1 LILKGSRRYT
11 IRVMRFACLLLTVG
25 MLTGCASTSSRT
37 FSGLSRDHLAFH
49 SDECRIAAE
58 DTRVHD
64 ELKLVRMI
72 ASPVALVLS
81 AGSLLPAVI
90 AANAGLDTAD
100 RIDASRMEIHCGGK
114 GKSAGEIA
122 TGVVGGAA
130 LGIVT
135 GPAFKAVAP
144 IQLPSGLG
152 PTPSGR

>member
-1 LILKGSRRYT
+1 M
-11 IRVMRFACLLLTVG
+11 IRFVLLFVIAGL
-25 MLTGCASTSSRT
+25 LAGCASTSSRT
-37 FSGLSRDHLAFH
+37 FSGLSRDHPAFH

-100 RIDASRMEIHCGGK
+100 RIDASRMEVHCGGK

-135 GPAFKAVAP
+135 GPALKAVVP
-144 IQLPSGLG
+144 IQLPAGIG

>member
-1 LILKGSRRYT
+1 MIRLVSAVSVFVLIS
-11 IRVMRFACLLLTVG
+11 
-25 MLTGCASTSSRT
+25 GCASTSSKT
-37 FSGLSRDHLAFH
+37 FSKLDRDHPAFH
-49 SDECRIAAE
+49 SDACRTAAD
-58 DTRVHD
+58 DTRLHD
-64 ELKLVRMI
+64 ELKLARVI

-81 AGSLLPAVI
+81 GGVLLPAVI

-114 GKSAGEIA
+114 GKTAGEIA

-135 GPAFKAVAP
+135 GPAVNAVAP
-144 IQLPSGLG
+144 VPLPTGLG

>member
-1 LILKGSRRYT
+1 MTRIVLGVSI
-11 IRVMRFACLLLTVG
+11 FALLS
-25 MLTGCASTSSRT
+25 GCASTSSKT
-37 FSGLSRDHLAFH
+37 FSALDRDHPAFH
-49 SDECRIAAE
+49 SDACRTAAD
-58 DTRVHD
+58 DTRLHD
-64 ELKLVRMI
+64 ELKLARMI

-81 AGSLLPAVI
+81 GGVLLPAVI

-114 GKSAGEIA
+114 GKTAGEIA

-135 GPAFKAVAP
+135 GPAVNTVAP
-144 IQLPSGLG
+144 VPLPAGLG

>member
-1 LILKGSRRYT
+1 
-11 IRVMRFACLLLTVG
+11 
-25 MLTGCASTSSRT
+25 
-37 FSGLSRDHLAFH
+37 
-49 SDECRIAAE
+49 
-58 DTRVHD
+58 
-64 ELKLVRMI
+64 MI

-81 AGSLLPAVI
+81 GGVLLPAVI

-114 GKSAGEIA
+114 GKTAEEIA

-135 GPAFKAVAP
+135 GPAVNAVAP
-144 IQLPSGLG
+144 VSLPTGLG

>member
-1 LILKGSRRYT
+1 MRLVSAVSVFVLIS
-11 IRVMRFACLLLTVG
+11 
-25 MLTGCASTSSRT
+25 GCASTSSKT
-37 FSGLSRDHLAFH
+37 FSKLDRDHPAFH
-49 SDECRIAAE
+49 SDACRTAAD
-58 DTRVHD
+58 DTRLHD
-64 ELKLVRMI
+64 ELKLARVI

-81 AGSLLPAVI
+81 GGVLLPAVI

-114 GKSAGEIA
+114 GKTAGEIA

-135 GPAFKAVAP
+135 GPAVNAVAP
-144 IQLPSGLG
+144 VSLPTGLG

>member
-1 LILKGSRRYT
+1 MLRLVSAVSVFVLIS
-11 IRVMRFACLLLTVG
+11 
-25 MLTGCASTSSRT
+25 GCASTSSKT
-37 FSGLSRDHLAFH
+37 FSKLDRDHPAFH
-49 SDECRIAAE
+49 SDACRTAAD
-58 DTRVHD
+58 DTRLHD
-64 ELKLVRMI
+64 ELKLARVI

-81 AGSLLPAVI
+81 GGVLLPAVI

-114 GKSAGEIA
+114 GKTAGEIA

-135 GPAFKAVAP
+135 GPAVNAVAP
-144 IQLPSGLG
+144 VSLPTGLG

>member
-1 LILKGSRRYT
+1 MIRLVSAVSIFVLIS
-11 IRVMRFACLLLTVG
+11 
-25 MLTGCASTSSRT
+25 GCASTSSKT
-37 FSGLSRDHLAFH
+37 FSKLDRDHPAFH
-49 SDECRIAAE
+49 SDACRTAAD
-58 DTRVHD
+58 DTRLHD
-64 ELKLVRMI
+64 ELKLARVI

-81 AGSLLPAVI
+81 GGVLLPAVI

-114 GKSAGEIA
+114 GKTAGEIA

-135 GPAFKAVAP
+135 GPAVNAAAP
-144 IQLPSGLG
+144 VPLPTGLG

>member
-1 LILKGSRRYT
+1 
-11 IRVMRFACLLLTVG
+11 MRFVLPLLVTG
-25 MLTGCASTSSRT
+25 MLTGCASISSQT
-37 FSGLSRDHLAFH
+37 FSGLNRDHPAFQ

-58 DTRVHD
+58 GPRVHD
-64 ELKLVRMI
+64 ELKLARMI

-81 AGSLLPAVI
+81 GGVLLPAVI

-114 GKSAGEIA
+114 GKSAAEIA

-130 LGIVT
+130 LGIAT
-135 GPAFKAVAP
+135 GPALNAVVP
-144 IQLPSGLG
+144 VQLPAGLG

>member
-1 LILKGSRRYT
+1 
-11 IRVMRFACLLLTVG
+11 
-25 MLTGCASTSSRT
+25 
-37 FSGLSRDHLAFH
+37 
-49 SDECRIAAE
+49 
-58 DTRVHD
+58 
-64 ELKLVRMI
+64 MI

-81 AGSLLPAVI
+81 GGVLLPAVI

-114 GKSAGEIA
+114 GKTAGEIA

-135 GPAFKAVAP
+135 GPAVNAVAP
-144 IQLPSGLG
+144 VPLPTGLG

>member
-1 LILKGSRRYT
+1 
-11 IRVMRFACLLLTVG
+11 MRFVCLLLTVWILG
-25 MLTGCASTSSRT
+25 GCASTSSRT
-37 FSGLSRDHLAFH
+37 FSGLNRDHPAFH
-49 SDECRIAAE
+49 SDEFRIAAE

-135 GPAFKAVAP
+135 GPALKAVAP
-144 IQLPSGLG
+144 IQLPAGLG
-152 PTPSGR
+152 PVPSTR

>member
-1 LILKGSRRYT
+1 MIRLVSTVSVFVLIS
-11 IRVMRFACLLLTVG
+11 
-25 MLTGCASTSSRT
+25 GCASTSSKT
-37 FSGLSRDHLAFH
+37 FSKLDRDHPAFH
-49 SDECRIAAE
+49 SDACRTAAD
-58 DTRVHD
+58 DTRLHD
-64 ELKLVRMI
+64 ELKLARMI

-81 AGSLLPAVI
+81 GGVLLPAVI

-114 GKSAGEIA
+114 GKTAGEIA

-135 GPAFKAVAP
+135 GPAVNAVAP
-144 IQLPSGLG
+144 VPLPTGLG

>member
-1 LILKGSRRYT
+1 MIRLVSAVSVFVLIS
-11 IRVMRFACLLLTVG
+11 
-25 MLTGCASTSSRT
+25 GCASTSSKT
-37 FSGLSRDHLAFH
+37 FSKLDRDHPAFH
-49 SDECRIAAE
+49 SDACRTAAD
-58 DTRVHD
+58 DTRLHD
-64 ELKLVRMI
+64 ELKLARMI

-81 AGSLLPAVI
+81 GGVLLPAVI

-114 GKSAGEIA
+114 GKTAGEIA

-135 GPAFKAVAP
+135 GPAVNAVAP
-144 IQLPSGLG
+144 VPLPTGLG

>member
-1 LILKGSRRYT
+1 MIRLVSAVSVFVLIS
-11 IRVMRFACLLLTVG
+11 
-25 MLTGCASTSSRT
+25 GCASTSSKT
-37 FSGLSRDHLAFH
+37 FSKLDRDHPAFH
-49 SDECRIAAE
+49 SDACRTAAD
-58 DTRVHD
+58 DTRLHD
-64 ELKLVRMI
+64 ELKLARVI

-81 AGSLLPAVI
+81 GGVLLPAVI

-114 GKSAGEIA
+114 GTTAGEIA

-135 GPAFKAVAP
+135 GPAVNAVAP
-144 IQLPSGLG
+144 VPLPTGLG